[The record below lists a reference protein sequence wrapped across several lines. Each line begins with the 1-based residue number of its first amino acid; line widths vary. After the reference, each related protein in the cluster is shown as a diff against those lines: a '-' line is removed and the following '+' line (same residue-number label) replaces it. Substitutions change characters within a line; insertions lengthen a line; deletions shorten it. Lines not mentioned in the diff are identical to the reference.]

1 MISYLIILNMT
12 NRRSFLQR
20 LSVATASSI
29 VAPVVLQAS
38 PLSKENVF
46 GDNTLQFPIG
56 FAGYSFVKF
65 NLDQSLDMMKQLQVK
80 YLSVKD
86 FHLPLNSSSAQM
98 GIIKKKITDHGIVP
112 YTVGVIYMK
121 SKKEVDRA
129 FDYAQ
134 AFGVSMIVGVPDEI
148 LLPYVE
154 EKVKLTNIK
163 MAIHNHGPEDK
174 LYPTP
179 KSIYDRIKNMDARM
193 GLCID
198 IGHTFRAGILPE
210 ESVMQCADR
219 LFDLHIK
226 DEEAMKPDAKTLEI
240 GRGAIN
246 FSALIDV
253 LRRINYKGM
262 CSIEYEK
269 DMDAPLVGMA
279 ESVGFFKGMM
289 RK

>member
-1 MISYLIILNMT
+1 MT
-12 NRRSFLQR
+12 NRRSFIQR
-20 LSVATASSI
+20 LSAATATSMI
-29 VAPVVLQAS
+29 MPVVLQSA
-38 PLSKENVF
+38 PLSKESSIER
-46 GDNTLQFPIG
+46 LSIQFPIG

-65 NLDQSLDMMKQLQVK
+65 NLDKSLEMMKQLQVK

-86 FHLPLNSSSAQM
+86 FHLPLDSSPVQM
-98 GIIKKKITDHGIVP
+98 DAIKKKFADHGITP

-121 SKKEVDRA
+121 SKQEVDRA
-129 FDYAQ
+129 FTYAQ
-134 AFGVSMIVGVPDEI
+134 AFGVSMIVGVPDEN

-179 KSIYDRIKNMDARM
+179 KSIYDRIKNMDIRM

-198 IGHTFRAGILPE
+198 IGHTFRAGVLPE
-210 ESVMQCADR
+210 DAIKQYADR

-226 DEEAMKPDAKTLEI
+226 DEAAMKPDAKTIEI

-246 FSALIDV
+246 FSALVDV
-253 LRRINYKGM
+253 LRKINYKGI

-279 ESVGFFKGMM
+279 ESVGYFKGMM
-289 RK
+289 SK

>member
-1 MISYLIILNMT
+1 MT
-12 NRRSFLQR
+12 NRRSFLQS
-20 LSVATASSI
+20 LSVATATSI
-29 VAPVVLQAS
+29 VAPVVSHAS
-38 PLSKENVF
+38 SGSKEKILGSVSS
-46 GDNTLQFPIG
+46 QFPIG
-56 FAGYSFVKF
+56 FAGYTFVKF
-65 NLDQSLDMMKQLQVK
+65 NLDQTLDMMKRLQVK

-86 FHLPLNSSSAQM
+86 FHLPLDCSPEQM
-98 GIIKKKITDHGIVP
+98 DAIKKKFAGYGITP

-121 SKKEVDRA
+121 TKQEVDRA
-129 FDYAQ
+129 FTYAQ
-134 AFGVSMIVGVPDEI
+134 SFGVSMIVGVPEEN

-154 EKVKLTNIK
+154 EKVRLTNIK

-198 IGHTFRAGILPE
+198 IGHTFRAGVLPE
-210 ESVMQCADR
+210 EAIEQYADR

-253 LRRINYKGM
+253 LRKINYKGM

-289 RK
+289 SK

>member
-1 MISYLIILNMT
+1 MT
-12 NRRSFLQR
+12 NRRSFIQR
-20 LSVATASSI
+20 LSAATATSMI
-29 VAPVVLQAS
+29 MPVVLQSA
-38 PLSKENVF
+38 PLSKENSIERPSI
-46 GDNTLQFPIG
+46 QFPIG

-65 NLDQSLDMMKQLQVK
+65 NLDKSLEMMKQLQVK

-86 FHLPLNSSSAQM
+86 FHLPLDSSPVQM
-98 GIIKKKITDHGIVP
+98 DTIKKKFADNSITP

-121 SKKEVDRA
+121 TKQEVDHA
-129 FDYAQ
+129 FVYAQ
-134 AFGVSMIVGVPDEI
+134 AFGVSMIVGVPDEN

-154 EKVKLTNIK
+154 EKVKTTNIK

-210 ESVMQCADR
+210 DAIKQYADR

-226 DEEAMKPDAKTLEI
+226 DEAAMKPDAKTIEI

-253 LRRINYKGM
+253 LRKINYKGI

-279 ESVGFFKGMM
+279 ESVGYFKGMM
-289 RK
+289 SK

>member
-1 MISYLIILNMT
+1 MMPSVLKAGSNCLS
-12 NRRSFLQR
+12 SF
-20 LSVATASSI
+20 SF
-29 VAPVVLQAS
+29 APS
-38 PLSKENVF
+38 
-46 GDNTLQFPIG
+46 GQFRIG

-65 NLDQSLDMMKQLQVK
+65 DLDQTLQMMNKLQVK

-86 FHLPLNSSSAQM
+86 FHLPLNSSAEQLAA
-98 GIIKKKITDHGIVP
+98 IRKKFNDHGITP
-112 YTVGVIYMK
+112 YTVGVIYMMTK
-121 SKKEVDRA
+121 QAVDQA
-129 FDYAQ
+129 FIYAQ
-134 AFGVSMIVGVPDEI
+134 SFGVDMIVGVPSAE

-154 EKVKLTNIK
+154 EKVKATNIK

-179 KSIYDRIKNMDARM
+179 KSIYDRIENLDKRI

-198 IGHTFRAGILPE
+198 IGHTYRAGVLPE
-210 ESVMQCADR
+210 QAIMQYADR

-226 DEEAMKPDAKTLEI
+226 DEEAMRADAKTIEI
-240 GRGAIN
+240 GRGTIN

-253 LRRINYKGM
+253 LRKINYKGI

-279 ESVGFFKGMM
+279 ESIGYFKGIMS
-289 RK
+289 K

>member
-1 MISYLIILNMT
+1 MLSIMT
-12 NRRSFLQR
+12 NRRSFIRR
-20 LSVATASSI
+20 LSAATATSMI
-29 VAPVVLQAS
+29 APVVLQSS
-38 PLSKENVF
+38 PLSKV
-46 GDNTLQFPIG
+46 NTVEGKVVQFPVG

-65 NLDQSLDMMKQLQVK
+65 NLDQSLEMMKRLRVK

-86 FHLPLNSSSAQM
+86 FHLPLDSSPAQM
-98 GIIKKKITDHGIVP
+98 AAIKKKFDDHAITP

-121 SKKEVDRA
+121 SKQDVDRA
-129 FDYAQ
+129 FAYAQ
-134 AFGVSMIVGVPDEI
+134 AFGVAMIVGVPDEI
-148 LLPYVE
+148 MLPYVE
-154 EKVKLTNIK
+154 EKVKLTNIR

-198 IGHTFRAGILPE
+198 IGHTFRAGVLPE
-210 ESVMQCADR
+210 DAIKQYADR

-226 DEEAMKPDAKTLEI
+226 DEEAMKPDAKTIEI

-246 FSALIDV
+246 FSALVDV
-253 LRRINYKGM
+253 LRTINYKGI
-262 CSIEYEK
+262 CSVEYEK

-279 ESVGFFKGMM
+279 ESVGYFKGIMS
-289 RK
+289 K

>member
-1 MISYLIILNMT
+1 
-12 NRRSFLQR
+12 
-20 LSVATASSI
+20 
-29 VAPVVLQAS
+29 
-38 PLSKENVF
+38 
-46 GDNTLQFPIG
+46 
-56 FAGYSFVKF
+56 
-65 NLDQSLDMMKQLQVK
+65 
-80 YLSVKD
+80 
-86 FHLPLNSSSAQM
+86 
-98 GIIKKKITDHGIVP
+98 
-112 YTVGVIYMK
+112 
-121 SKKEVDRA
+121 
-129 FDYAQ
+129 
-134 AFGVSMIVGVPDEI
+134 MIVGVPDEN

-179 KSIYDRIKNMDARM
+179 KSIYDRIKNMDTRM

-210 ESVMQCADR
+210 EAIMLYADR

-226 DEEAMKPDAKTLEI
+226 DEEAMKPDAKTIEI

-246 FSALIDV
+246 FSALVDV
-253 LRRINYKGM
+253 LRKINYKGI

-279 ESVGFFKGMM
+279 ESVGYFKGMM
-289 RK
+289 SK

>member
-1 MISYLIILNMT
+1 MSS
-12 NRRSFLQR
+12 RRSFLQGI
-20 LSVATASSI
+20 SVASATAMAVPS
-29 VAPVVLQAS
+29 VLQAAIQNDEIKIAPES
-38 PLSKENVF
+38 LKF
-46 GDNTLQFPIG
+46 QIG

-65 NLDQSLDMMKQLQVK
+65 DLDQTLQMMNRLQVK

-86 FHLPLNSSSAQM
+86 FHLPLNSSPDQIASVR
-98 GIIKKKITDHGIVP
+98 KKFADKGVTP

-121 SKKEVDRA
+121 TKQEVDRA
-129 FDYAQ
+129 FDYARS
-134 AFGVSMIVGVPDEI
+134 FGVDMIVGVPDEA
-148 LLPYVE
+148 LLLYVE
-154 EKVKLTNIK
+154 EKVKSTNIK

-179 KSIYDRIKNMDARM
+179 KSIYDRIEKMDKRM

-198 IGHTFRAGILPE
+198 IGHSFRAGVLPE
-210 ESVMQCADR
+210 QAILQYADR

-226 DEEAMKPDAKTLEI
+226 DEEAMKADAKTLEI

-253 LRRINYKGM
+253 LRKINYKGI
-262 CSIEYEK
+262 CSVEYEK

-279 ESVGFFKGMM
+279 ESVGYFKGIMC
-289 RK
+289 K

>member
-1 MISYLIILNMT
+1 MLAIMT
-12 NRRSFLQR
+12 NRRSFIQR
-20 LSVATASSI
+20 LTAATATSMI
-29 VAPVVLQAS
+29 ATVVLQSS
-38 PLSKENVF
+38 PLSKENTV
-46 GDNTLQFPIG
+46 DRKAVQFPVG

-65 NLDQSLDMMKQLQVK
+65 NLDQSLEMMKRLRVK

-86 FHLPLNSSSAQM
+86 FHLPLDSSPAQM
-98 GIIKKKITDHGIVP
+98 AAIKKKFEDHGITP

-121 SKKEVDRA
+121 SKQDVDRA
-129 FDYAQ
+129 FAYAQ
-134 AFGVSMIVGVPDEI
+134 AFGVAMIVGVPDEI
-148 LLPYVE
+148 MLPYVE
-154 EKVKLTNIK
+154 EKVKLTNIR

-198 IGHTFRAGILPE
+198 IGHTFRAGVLPE
-210 ESVMQCADR
+210 EAIKLYADR

-226 DEEAMKPDAKTLEI
+226 DEEAMKPDAKTIEI

-253 LRRINYKGM
+253 LRKIDYKGI

-279 ESVGFFKGMM
+279 ESVGYFKGMM
-289 RK
+289 SK

>member
-1 MISYLIILNMT
+1 MSG
-12 NRRSFLQR
+12 RRSFLQQI
-20 LSVATASSI
+20 TAVSAAI
-29 VAPVVLQAS
+29 MAAPVAVNATTNHQYAILD
-38 PLSKENVF
+38 K
-46 GDNTLQFPIG
+46 TTRFPIG
-56 FAGYSFVKF
+56 FAGYTFVKF
-65 NLDQSLDMMKQLQVK
+65 DLDHTLQMMTKLGVR

-86 FHLPLNSSSAQM
+86 FHLPLNSTPAQLHA
-98 GIIKKKITDHGIVP
+98 IRKKMLDHQVHP

-121 SKKEVDRA
+121 TKEEVDRA
-129 FDYAQ
+129 FAYAT
-134 AFGVSMIVGVPDEI
+134 AFGVDMIVGVPEEG

-154 EKVKLTNIK
+154 EKVKSTSIK

-179 KSIYDRIKNMDARM
+179 QSIYDRIKHMDKRM

-198 IGHTFRAGILPE
+198 IGHTFRAGVLPE
-210 ESVMQCADR
+210 QAILQYADR

-246 FSALIDV
+246 FSALLDV
-253 LRRINYKGM
+253 LREINYTGI

-279 ESVGFFKGMM
+279 ESVGFFKGIMS
-289 RK
+289 K

>member
-1 MISYLIILNMT
+1 MT
-12 NRRSFLQR
+12 NRRSFIQR
-20 LSVATASSI
+20 LTGATATTMI
-29 VAPVVLQAS
+29 APVVLQSS
-38 PLSKENVF
+38 PLSKENTVER
-46 GDNTLQFPIG
+46 NAVQFPVG

-65 NLDQSLDMMKQLQVK
+65 NLDQSLEMMKRLRVK

-86 FHLPLNSSSAQM
+86 FHLPLDSSPAQM
-98 GIIKKKITDHGIVP
+98 AAIKKKFDDHSITP

-121 SKKEVDRA
+121 SKQDVDRA
-129 FDYAQ
+129 FAYAQ
-134 AFGVSMIVGVPDEI
+134 AFGVAMIVGVPDENM
-148 LLPYVE
+148 LPYVE
-154 EKVKLTNIK
+154 EKVKLTNIR

-198 IGHTFRAGILPE
+198 IGHTFRAGVLPE
-210 ESVMQCADR
+210 EAIKLYADR

-226 DEEAMKPDAKTLEI
+226 DEEAMKPDAKTIEI

-253 LRRINYKGM
+253 LRKIDYKGI
-262 CSIEYEK
+262 CSVEYEK

-279 ESVGFFKGMM
+279 ESVGYFKGIMS
-289 RK
+289 K

>member
-1 MISYLIILNMT
+1 MT
-12 NRRSFLQR
+12 NRRSFIRR
-20 LSVATASSI
+20 LSAATATSMI
-29 VAPVVLQAS
+29 MPIVLQSA
-38 PLSKENVF
+38 PLSKENSIERPSI
-46 GDNTLQFPIG
+46 QFPIG

-65 NLDQSLDMMKQLQVK
+65 NLDKSLEMMKQLQVK
-80 YLSVKD
+80 FLSVKD
-86 FHLPLNSSSAQM
+86 FHLPLDSSTVHMHA
-98 GIIKKKITDHGIVP
+98 IKKKFADHGITP

-121 SKKEVDRA
+121 SKQEVDRA
-129 FDYAQ
+129 FTYAQ
-134 AFGVSMIVGVPDEI
+134 AFGVSMIVGVPDEN
-148 LLPYVE
+148 LLSYVE

-179 KSIYDRIKNMDARM
+179 KSIYDRIKNMDTRM

-210 ESVMQCADR
+210 EAIMLYADR

-226 DEEAMKPDAKTLEI
+226 DEEAMKPDAKTIEI

-246 FSALIDV
+246 FSALVDV
-253 LRRINYKGM
+253 LRKINYKGI
-262 CSIEYEK
+262 CSVEYEK

-279 ESVGFFKGMM
+279 ESVGYFKGMM
-289 RK
+289 SK

>member
-1 MISYLIILNMT
+1 MSS
-12 NRRSFLQR
+12 RRSFLQSI
-20 LSVATASSI
+20 SVASATAMAVPS
-29 VAPVVLQAS
+29 VLQAAIQNDEIKIAPES
-38 PLSKENVF
+38 LKF
-46 GDNTLQFPIG
+46 QIG

-65 NLDQSLDMMKQLQVK
+65 DLDQTLQMMNRLQVK

-86 FHLPLNSSSAQM
+86 FHLPLNSSPDQIASVR
-98 GIIKKKITDHGIVP
+98 KKFADKGVTP

-121 SKKEVDRA
+121 TKQEVDRA
-129 FDYAQ
+129 FDYARS
-134 AFGVSMIVGVPDEI
+134 FGVDMIVGVPDEA
-148 LLPYVE
+148 LLLYVE
-154 EKVKLTNIK
+154 EKVKSTNIK

-179 KSIYDRIKNMDARM
+179 KSIYDRIEKMDKRM

-198 IGHTFRAGILPE
+198 IGHSFRAGVLPE
-210 ESVMQCADR
+210 QAILQYADR

-226 DEEAMKPDAKTLEI
+226 DEEAMKADAKTLEI

-253 LRRINYKGM
+253 LRKINYKGI
-262 CSIEYEK
+262 CSVEYEK

-279 ESVGFFKGMM
+279 ESVGYFKGIMC
-289 RK
+289 K

>member
-1 MISYLIILNMT
+1 MT
-12 NRRSFLQR
+12 NRRSFIQR
-20 LSVATASSI
+20 LSTATVTSI
-29 VAPVVLQAS
+29 IAPVALQAS
-38 PLSKENVF
+38 TSFK
-46 GDNTLQFPIG
+46 GNTLGRKAVQFPIG

-65 NLDQSLDMMKQLQVK
+65 NLDQSLDMMKRLRVK

-86 FHLPLNSSSAQM
+86 FHLPLNSTAVE
-98 GIIKKKITDHGIVP
+98 IAAIKKKFDDHGIIP

-121 SKKEVDRA
+121 SQQDVDRA
-129 FDYAQ
+129 FAYAQ
-134 AFGVSMIVGVPDEI
+134 AFGVSMIVGVPDEN

-154 EKVKLTNIK
+154 EKVKLTNIR

-193 GLCID
+193 GMCID
-198 IGHTFRAGILPE
+198 IGHTFRAGVLPE
-210 ESVMQCADR
+210 EDIKLYADR

-226 DEEAMKPDAKTLEI
+226 DEEAMKPDAKTIEI

-253 LRRINYKGM
+253 LRKIDYKGI
-262 CSIEYEK
+262 CSVEYEK
-269 DMDAPLVGMA
+269 DMEAPLVGMA
-279 ESVGFFKGMM
+279 ESVGYFKGIMS
-289 RK
+289 K

>member
-1 MISYLIILNMT
+1 MSS
-12 NRRSFLQR
+12 RRSFLQSI
-20 LSVATASSI
+20 SVASATAIAVPSVLHAATQSDEIQI
-29 VAPVVLQAS
+29 VPESLKFQ
-38 PLSKENVF
+38 
-46 GDNTLQFPIG
+46 IG

-65 NLDQSLDMMKQLQVK
+65 DLDQTLQMMNRLQIK

-86 FHLPLNSSSAQM
+86 FHLPLNSSADQIAS
-98 GIIKKKITDHGIVP
+98 IRKKFADKGVTP

-121 SKKEVDRA
+121 TKQEVDRA
-129 FDYAQ
+129 FDYAKS
-134 AFGVSMIVGVPDEI
+134 FGVDMIVGVPDEA

-154 EKVKLTNIK
+154 EKVKSTNIK

-179 KSIYDRIKNMDARM
+179 KSIYDRIQKMDKRM

-198 IGHTFRAGILPE
+198 IGHSFRAGVLPE
-210 ESVMQCADR
+210 QAILQYADR

-226 DEEAMKPDAKTLEI
+226 DEEAMKADAKTLEI

-253 LRRINYKGM
+253 LRNINYKGI
-262 CSIEYEK
+262 CSVEYEK

-279 ESVGFFKGMM
+279 ESVGYFKGIMC
-289 RK
+289 K

>member
-1 MISYLIILNMT
+1 MT

-20 LSVATASSI
+20 LSAATATSMI
-29 VAPVVLQAS
+29 VPVVLQSS
-38 PLSKENVF
+38 PLSKV
-46 GDNTLQFPIG
+46 NTVEGKVVQFPVG

-65 NLDQSLDMMKQLQVK
+65 NLDQSLEMMKRLRVK
-80 YLSVKD
+80 YLSAKD
-86 FHLPLNSSSAQM
+86 FHLPLDSSPAQM
-98 GIIKKKITDHGIVP
+98 AAIKKKFDDHAITP

-121 SKKEVDRA
+121 SKQDVDRA
-129 FDYAQ
+129 FAYAQ
-134 AFGVSMIVGVPDEI
+134 AFGVAMIVGVPDEI
-148 LLPYVE
+148 MLPYVE
-154 EKVKLTNIK
+154 EKVKLTNIR

-198 IGHTFRAGILPE
+198 IGHTFRAGVLPE
-210 ESVMQCADR
+210 DAIKQYADR

-226 DEEAMKPDAKTLEI
+226 DEEAMKPDAKTIEI

-246 FSALIDV
+246 FSALVDV
-253 LRRINYKGM
+253 LRTINYKGI
-262 CSIEYEK
+262 CSVEYEK

-279 ESVGFFKGMM
+279 ESVGYFKGIMS
-289 RK
+289 K

>member
-1 MISYLIILNMT
+1 MSS
-12 NRRSFLQR
+12 RRSFLQ
-20 LSVATASSI
+20 SISFASATAMAVPS
-29 VAPVVLQAS
+29 VLKAATQGNEIRTVPES
-38 PLSKENVF
+38 LKF
-46 GDNTLQFPIG
+46 QIG

-65 NLDQSLDMMKQLQVK
+65 DLDQTLQMMNQLQVK

-86 FHLPLNSSSAQM
+86 FHLPLNSSPDQIAS
-98 GIIKKKITDHGIVP
+98 IRKKFADKGVIP

-121 SKKEVDRA
+121 TKQEVDRA
-129 FDYAQ
+129 FDYAKS
-134 AFGVSMIVGVPDEI
+134 FGVDMIVGVPDEA

-154 EKVKLTNIK
+154 EKVKSTNIK

-179 KSIYDRIKNMDARM
+179 KSIYDRIEKMDKRM

-198 IGHTFRAGILPE
+198 TGHTFRAGVLPE
-210 ESVMQCADR
+210 QAIMQYADR

-226 DEEAMKPDAKTLEI
+226 DEEAMKADAKTLEI

-246 FSALIDV
+246 FSAVLDV
-253 LRRINYKGM
+253 LRKVNYKGI
-262 CSIEYEK
+262 CSVEYEK

-289 RK
+289 SK

>member
-1 MISYLIILNMT
+1 MS
-12 NRRSFLQR
+12 NRRSFLQSI
-20 LSVATASSI
+20 SVASATAIAVPS
-29 VAPVVLQAS
+29 VLHAATQS
-38 PLSKENVF
+38 DEIQIEPESLKF
-46 GDNTLQFPIG
+46 QIG

-65 NLDQSLDMMKQLQVK
+65 DLDQTLQMMNRLQVK

-86 FHLPLNSSSAQM
+86 FHLPLNSSADQIAS
-98 GIIKKKITDHGIVP
+98 IRKKFADKGVTP

-121 SKKEVDRA
+121 TKQEVDRA
-129 FDYAQ
+129 FDYAKS
-134 AFGVSMIVGVPDEI
+134 FGVDMIVGVPDEA

-154 EKVKLTNIK
+154 EKVKSTNIK

-179 KSIYDRIKNMDARM
+179 KSIYDRIQKMDKRM

-198 IGHTFRAGILPE
+198 IGHSFRAGVLPE
-210 ESVMQCADR
+210 QAILQYADR

-226 DEEAMKPDAKTLEI
+226 DEEAMKADAKTLEI

-253 LRRINYKGM
+253 LRKINYKGI
-262 CSIEYEK
+262 CSVEYEK

-279 ESVGFFKGMM
+279 ESVGYFKGIMS
-289 RK
+289 K

>member
-1 MISYLIILNMT
+1 MA
-12 NRRSFLQR
+12 NRRFFIQR
-20 LSVATASSI
+20 LSAATATSMI
-29 VAPVVLQAS
+29 MPVVLQSA
-38 PLSKENVF
+38 PLSKESSIER
-46 GDNTLQFPIG
+46 LSIQFPIG

-65 NLDQSLDMMKQLQVK
+65 NLDKSLEMMKQLQVK

-86 FHLPLNSSSAQM
+86 FHLPLDSSPVQM
-98 GIIKKKITDHGIVP
+98 DAIKKKFADHGITP

-121 SKKEVDRA
+121 SKQEVDRA
-129 FDYAQ
+129 FTYAQ
-134 AFGVSMIVGVPDEI
+134 AFGVSMIVGVPDEN

-179 KSIYDRIKNMDARM
+179 KSIYDRIKNMDIRM

-198 IGHTFRAGILPE
+198 IGHTFRAGVLPE
-210 ESVMQCADR
+210 DAIKQYADR

-226 DEEAMKPDAKTLEI
+226 DEAAMKPDAKTIEI

-246 FSALIDV
+246 FSALVDV
-253 LRRINYKGM
+253 LRKINYKGI

-279 ESVGFFKGMM
+279 ESVGYFKGMM
-289 RK
+289 SK

>member
-1 MISYLIILNMT
+1 MT
-12 NRRSFLQR
+12 NRRSFIQR
-20 LSVATASSI
+20 LSAVTATSMI
-29 VAPVVLQAS
+29 MPVVLQSA
-38 PLSKENVF
+38 PLSKENSIERPSI
-46 GDNTLQFPIG
+46 QFPIG

-65 NLDQSLDMMKQLQVK
+65 NLDKSLEMMKQLQVK

-86 FHLPLNSSSAQM
+86 FHLPLDSAPVQM
-98 GIIKKKITDHGIVP
+98 DAIKKKFADYGITP

-121 SKKEVDRA
+121 SKQEVDHA
-129 FDYAQ
+129 FAYAQ
-134 AFGVSMIVGVPDEI
+134 AFGVSMIVGVPDEN

-210 ESVMQCADR
+210 DAIKQYADR

-226 DEEAMKPDAKTLEI
+226 DEAAMKPDAKTIEI

-253 LRRINYKGM
+253 LRKINYKGI

-279 ESVGFFKGMM
+279 ESVGYFKGMM
-289 RK
+289 SK

>member
-1 MISYLIILNMT
+1 MT
-12 NRRSFLQR
+12 NRRSFIQR
-20 LSVATASSI
+20 LSTATVTSI
-29 VAPVVLQAS
+29 IAPVALQAS
-38 PLSKENVF
+38 PLSK
-46 GDNTLQFPIG
+46 GNTLVRKAVQFPIG

-65 NLDQSLDMMKQLQVK
+65 NLDQSLDMMKRLRVK

-86 FHLPLNSSSAQM
+86 FHLPLNSTAVE
-98 GIIKKKITDHGIVP
+98 IAAIKKKFDDHGIIP

-121 SKKEVDRA
+121 SQQDVDRA
-129 FDYAQ
+129 FAYAQ
-134 AFGVSMIVGVPDEI
+134 AFGVSMIVGVPDEN

-154 EKVKLTNIK
+154 EKVKLTNIRL
-163 MAIHNHGPEDK
+163 AIHNHGPEDK

-198 IGHTFRAGILPE
+198 IGHTFRAGVLPE
-210 ESVMQCADR
+210 EDIKLYADR

-226 DEEAMKPDAKTLEI
+226 DEEAMKPDAKTIEI

-253 LRRINYKGM
+253 LRKIDYKGI
-262 CSIEYEK
+262 CSVEYEK
-269 DMDAPLVGMA
+269 DMEAPLVGMA
-279 ESVGFFKGMM
+279 ESVGYFKGIMS
-289 RK
+289 K

>member
-1 MISYLIILNMT
+1 MT

-20 LSVATASSI
+20 ISVATATSI

-38 PLSKENVF
+38 PDYNKNRFESSA
-46 GDNTLQFPIG
+46 LQFSIG
-56 FAGYSFVKF
+56 FAGYTFVKF
-65 NLDQSLDMMKQLQVK
+65 NLEQSLDMMKHLQVK

-86 FHLPLNSSSAQM
+86 FHLPMDSTPAQM
-98 GIIKKKITDHGIVP
+98 DAIKKKFADYGITP

-121 SKKEVDRA
+121 SKQEVDRA
-129 FDYAQ
+129 FAYAQ
-134 AFGVSMIVGVPDEI
+134 AFGVSMIVGVPDEM

-154 EKVKLTNIK
+154 EKVKMTNIQ

-198 IGHTFRAGILPE
+198 IGHTFRAGVLPE
-210 ESVMQCADR
+210 DAIKLYADR
-219 LFDLHIK
+219 LLDLHIK
-226 DEEAMKPDAKTLEI
+226 DEEAMKPNAKTLEI
-240 GRGAIN
+240 GRGSIN
-246 FSALIDV
+246 FSAIIDV
-253 LRRINYKGM
+253 LREINYKGM

-279 ESVGFFKGMM
+279 ESVGFFRGIMSK
-289 RK
+289 

>member
-1 MISYLIILNMT
+1 MT
-12 NRRSFLQR
+12 NRRSFLHR
-20 LSVATASSI
+20 LSAVTTTSI
-29 VAPVVLQAS
+29 VTPVVLRAT
-38 PLSKENVF
+38 PISKENTF
-46 GDNTLQFPIG
+46 GSSSLQFPIG

-65 NLDQSLDMMKQLQVK
+65 NLDQSLEIMKRLQVK

-86 FHLPLNSSSAQM
+86 FHLPMDSSPAQLAT
-98 GIIKKKITDHGIVP
+98 IKKKFDDHGITP

-121 SKKEVDRA
+121 SKQDVDRA
-129 FDYAQ
+129 FAYAHS
-134 AFGVSMIVGVPDEI
+134 FGVSMIVGVPDEN

-154 EKVKLTNIK
+154 EKVRETNIR

-179 KSIYDRIKNMDARM
+179 KSIYDRIKNMDTRM

-198 IGHTFRAGILPE
+198 IGHTFRAGFLPE
-210 ESVMQCADR
+210 ESIKLYADR

-226 DEEAMKPDAKTLEI
+226 DEEAMKPDAKTIEI

-253 LRRINYKGM
+253 LRKIDYKGI
-262 CSIEYEK
+262 CSVEYEK

-279 ESVGFFKGMM
+279 ESVGYFKGMM
-289 RK
+289 SK

>member
-1 MISYLIILNMT
+1 MT
-12 NRRSFLQR
+12 NRRSFIRR
-20 LSVATASSI
+20 LSAATATSMI
-29 VAPVVLQAS
+29 VPVVLQSS
-38 PLSKENVF
+38 PLSKV
-46 GDNTLQFPIG
+46 NTVEGKVVQFPVG

-65 NLDQSLDMMKQLQVK
+65 NLDQSLEMMKRLRVK

-86 FHLPLNSSSAQM
+86 FHLPLDSSPAQM
-98 GIIKKKITDHGIVP
+98 AAIKKKFDDHAITP

-121 SKKEVDRA
+121 SKQDVDRA
-129 FDYAQ
+129 FAYAQ
-134 AFGVSMIVGVPDEI
+134 AFGVAMIVGVPDEI
-148 LLPYVE
+148 MLPYVE
-154 EKVKLTNIK
+154 EKVKLTNIR

-198 IGHTFRAGILPE
+198 IGHTFRAGVLPE
-210 ESVMQCADR
+210 DAIKQYADR

-226 DEEAMKPDAKTLEI
+226 DEEAMKPDAKTIEI

-246 FSALIDV
+246 FSALVDV
-253 LRRINYKGM
+253 LRTINYKGI
-262 CSIEYEK
+262 CSVEYEK

-279 ESVGFFKGMM
+279 ESVGYFKGIMS
-289 RK
+289 K

>member
-1 MISYLIILNMT
+1 MT
-12 NRRSFLQR
+12 NRRSFIQR
-20 LSVATASSI
+20 LSAATATSMI
-29 VAPVVLQAS
+29 APVVLQSS
-38 PLSKENVF
+38 PLSKENILERPAV
-46 GDNTLQFPIG
+46 QFPVG

-65 NLDQSLDMMKQLQVK
+65 NLDQSLEMMKRLRVK

-86 FHLPLNSSSAQM
+86 FHLPLDSSPAQLTT
-98 GIIKKKITDHGIVP
+98 IKKKFDDHGITP

-121 SKKEVDRA
+121 SKQDVDRA
-129 FDYAQ
+129 FAYADS
-134 AFGVSMIVGVPDEI
+134 FGVSMIVGVPDEN

-154 EKVKLTNIK
+154 EKVKLTNIR

-198 IGHTFRAGILPE
+198 IGHTFRAGVLPE
-210 ESVMQCADR
+210 EAIKLYAGR

-226 DEEAMKPDAKTLEI
+226 DEEAMKPDAKTIEI

-253 LRRINYKGM
+253 LRQIDYKGI
-262 CSIEYEK
+262 CSVEYEK

-279 ESVGFFKGMM
+279 ESVGYFKGMM
-289 RK
+289 SK